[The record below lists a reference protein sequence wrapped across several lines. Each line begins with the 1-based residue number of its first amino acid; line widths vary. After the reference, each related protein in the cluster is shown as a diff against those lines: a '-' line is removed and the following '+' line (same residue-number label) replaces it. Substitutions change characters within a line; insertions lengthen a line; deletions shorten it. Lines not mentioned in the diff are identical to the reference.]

1 MYEILDKYNDPKDI
15 KKMSYAK
22 LDNFA
27 QEIRQFLIDKVSKTG
42 GHLASNLGVVE
53 LTLSLY
59 NVFDFTKDKIVW
71 DVGHQAY
78 VHKILTGRK
87 DKFESLKKY
96 GGMSGFPKK
105 DESSFDMFQTGHSS
119 TSISAALGMARAR
132 DLRKEKHEVVAV
144 IGDGALTGGMA
155 LEALNDAG
163 YKKTKLIVILN
174 DNEMSIGKNV
184 GGLSTYLSKLRADPK
199 YNKLKHELDST
210 LRKIPSI
217 GKGMAESIEKIKDGI
232 KQVIVP
238 SMLFE
243 DMGITYLGPINGH
256 NIKDLTKVMS
266 MAKSINE
273 PVIIHVV
280 TQKGKG
286 YSYAEKNP
294 GKFHG
299 IGPFNC
305 DSGEICSVSG
315 ENYSGTF
322 GSELLEIAKDNK
334 DIVAITAAMRDGTGL
349 SKFAEKFPERFF
361 DVGIAEQHA
370 VTLAAGLATEGL
382 KPVFAVYSTFLQRAY
397 DQVLHD
403 VCIQN
408 LPVIFA
414 IDRAGIVG
422 EDGETHQGIFDIS
435 YLSHMP
441 NLTII
446 SPKCLGELRHMLNWA
461 VKQNFPI
468 AIRYP
473 RGGDINSLKL
483 EPLKGFSKGKWEIAY
498 SYEKDNSLKNDNSLK
513 KVAVIASG
521 KMVQHAF
528 LAKEKL
534 SQLPVNLSIVNAC
547 FIKPIDKELI
557 KNFADNNYDIVT
569 IEDNV
574 IHGGLGSAVLQYVS
588 TLNSGT
594 KVLNLGFKDEFIT
607 HGSVDILYKLY
618 GLDAGG
624 IADSIRKLL

>member
-87 DKFESLKKY
+87 DRFDSLRKY

-105 DESSFDMFQTGHSS
+105 DESNFDMFQTGHSS

-266 MAKSINE
+266 MAKSIDE

-305 DSGEICSVSG
+305 DSGEICSASG

-441 NLTII
+441 NLTIM
-446 SPKCLGELRHMLNWA
+446 SPKCLEELRHILNWA

-473 RGGDINSLKL
+473 RGGDNNSLKL
-483 EPLKGFSKGKWEIAY
+483 EPLKEFSKGKWEIAY
-498 SYEKDNSLKNDNSLK
+498 SYEKENSLKNDNSLK

-534 SQLPVNLSIVNAC
+534 SKLPVNLTIVNAC

-557 KNFADNNYDIVT
+557 KKFAENNYDIVT

-607 HGSVDILYKLY
+607 HGSLDILYKLY